1 MLWKNILLVAL
12 GGSLGSVARYL
23 SHKYITSFSSHPFP
37 TGTFIINIT
46 GCLLIGVIYGL
57 SVKHNYLTFELRL
70 LLMTGFCG
78 GFTTF
83 SAFTLEGM
91 GLLQQQRVFL
101 FLLYFAASVFV
112 GLAATFLG
120 YWLTL
125 KI

>member
-23 SHKYITSFSSHPFP
+23 SHKYISSLSSHPFP
-37 TGTFIINIT
+37 TGTLLVNII
-46 GCLLIGVIYGL
+46 GCLLIGLLYGL
-57 SVKHNYLTFELRL
+57 SVKQNYLTPEFRL

-91 GLLQQQRVFL
+91 NLLHQHRVFL
-101 FLLYFAASVFV
+101 FLLYFAASVFI

-120 YWLTL
+120 YWITS

>member
-23 SHKYITSFSSHPFP
+23 SHKYISSFSSHPFP
-37 TGTFIINIT
+37 TGTLLVNII
-46 GCLLIGVIYGL
+46 GCLLIGVFYGL
-57 SVKHNYLTFELRL
+57 SVKQNFLNPELRL

-91 GLLQQQRVFL
+91 NLLHQQRVFL
-101 FLLYFAASVFV
+101 FLLYFAASVFI

-120 YWLTL
+120 YWITA
-125 KI
+125 KM

>member
-12 GGSLGSVARYL
+12 GGSLGSIARYL
-23 SHKYITSFSSHPFP
+23 SSKYITSISSHPFP
-37 TGTFIINIT
+37 TGTLLVNII
-46 GCLLIGVIYGL
+46 GCLLIGLFYGL
-57 SVKHNYLTFELRL
+57 SVKQNYLTPEFRL

-91 GLLQQQRVFL
+91 NLLHQQRVFL
-101 FLLYFAASVFV
+101 FLLYFAASVII

-120 YWLTL
+120 YWIT
-125 KI
+125 K

>member
-23 SHKYITSFSSHPFP
+23 SHKYISSLSSHPFP
-37 TGTFIINIT
+37 TGTLLVNII
-46 GCLLIGVIYGL
+46 GCLLIGVFYGI
-57 SVKHNYLTFELRL
+57 SVKQNYLTPEFRL

-91 GLLQQQRVFL
+91 NLLQQQRVFL
-101 FLLYFAASVFV
+101 FLLYFAASVTI
-112 GLAATFLG
+112 GLAATYLG
-120 YWLTL
+120 YWIAS
-125 KI
+125 KM